1 LKKLESENQS
11 LTLGLGQLEE
21 TAKNREEQI
30 MKMTDELKY
39 LQTRLSKAEET
50 AFTHQQTIVRLN
62 QKIHE

>member
-50 AFTHQQTIVRLN
+50 AFTHQ
-62 QKIHE
+62 